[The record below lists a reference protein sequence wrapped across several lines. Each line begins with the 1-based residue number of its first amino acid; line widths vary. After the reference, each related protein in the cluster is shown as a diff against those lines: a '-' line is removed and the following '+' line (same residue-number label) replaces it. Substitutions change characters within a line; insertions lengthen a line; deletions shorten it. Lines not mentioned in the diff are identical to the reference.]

1 MKLVAISE
9 RGARMGE
16 GHGRAK
22 FSDHDIELI
31 CSLLEARNDAIETGR
46 AAGMSWA
53 MVATHLN
60 VLQLSYRWIAIKMEC
75 SKRHVRDIDSGR
87 VRSLVAAK
95 WKRVADSGAL
105 RRGENG

>member
-1 MKLVAISE
+1 
-9 RGARMGE
+9 MGE

-31 CSLLEARNDAIETGR
+31 CALLDARNDAIETGR

-53 MVATHLN
+53 AVAALLAT
-60 VLQLSYRWIAIKMEC
+60 LQLSYRWIAIKMEC

-95 WKRVADSGAL
+95 WKRLPSGADSG
-105 RRGENG
+105 GENG